1 MKKSVVYMIA
11 ALMMV
16 GSISLTGLA
25 QGKKQRTV
33 DVTLS
38 SDVMVNNTLV
48 KKGDYRAK
56 VDFETGEM
64 SLIDNGDVITTI
76 KGQVVEREMKSRYTA
91 ISLKD
96 VDGGRKLVGLMVQ
109 GERRT
114 LVLNDFSTT
123 TTTAEEQ

>member
-1 MKKSVVYMIA
+1 MKKTVVYMIA

-25 QGKKQRTV
+25 QGKKKSV

-64 SLIDNGDVITTI
+64 TLIDNGDVIATI

-96 VDGGRKLVGLMVQ
+96 VEGGRKLVGLIVQ
-109 GERRT
+109 GERRA

>member
-25 QGKKQRTV
+25 QGKKKSV

-48 KKGDYRAK
+48 RKGDYRAK

-64 SLIDNGDVITTI
+64 SLIENGNVIATV
-76 KGQVVEREMKSRYTA
+76 KGQVVEREMKSRHTA

-109 GERRT
+109 GERRA

>member
-1 MKKSVVYMIA
+1 MKKSVIYMIA

-25 QGKKQRTV
+25 QGKKKSV
-33 DVTLS
+33 NVTLS

-48 KKGDYRAK
+48 RKGDYRAK

-64 SLIDNGDVITTI
+64 SLIENGNVIATV
-76 KGQVVEREMKSRYTA
+76 KGQVVEREMKSRHTA

-109 GERRT
+109 GERRA

>member
-1 MKKSVVYMIA
+1 MKKSVMYMIA

-25 QGKKQRTV
+25 QGKKKSV

-48 KKGDYRAK
+48 RKGDYRAK

-64 SLIDNGDVITTI
+64 TLIDKGNVIATV
-76 KGQVVEREMKSRYTA
+76 KGQVVEREMKSRHTA

-109 GERRT
+109 GEKRA